1 MTPELHA
8 QIAGAL
14 AADRPILIV
23 LAGSNGAGK
32 STYYRAALSDTGLPF
47 INADELAVA
56 MRPADPGAVAYE
68 AMRVAE
74 ARRAEALRH
83 RHSFIMETVLSDPHG
98 AKLSF
103 LRRAQEAG
111 YCVVVVF
118 IRIATPELSRARVM
132 QRVAEGGHDVPDAKL
147 LERFP
152 RTLANAR
159 KALALADL
167 GLVLDN
173 TAQREPYK
181 HVESWRNGR
190 RTVHSRTGTP

>member
-1 MTPELHA
+1 M
-8 QIAGAL
+8 
-14 AADRPILIV
+14 LIV

-32 STYYRAALSDTGLPF
+32 STYYRAALADTGLPL
-47 INADELAVA
+47 INADELAQA
-56 MRPADPGAVAYE
+56 MRPEDPGSVAYE

-74 ARRAEALRH
+74 SRREEALFH

-103 LRRAQEAG
+103 LRRAQDAG
-111 YCVVVVF
+111 YCILVIF
-118 IRIATPELSRARVM
+118 FRIASAELSRARVM
-132 QRVAEGGHDVPDAKL
+132 QRVQSGGHDVPDSKL

-152 RTLANAR
+152 RTLANAK

-173 TAQREPYK
+173 SQHLEAYQ
-181 HVESWRNGR
+181 HVESWRNGH
-190 RTVHSRTGTP
+190 RTVHLRKRKR